1 MKDVEIK
8 DSEMKNTK
16 MQGAEIKEEA
26 VYWLWLSGMEELSRS
41 RLRKLLEYFG
51 TPCDI
56 YMAGDKDIMPF
67 LPEPLKAGWNK
78 KKDLDAV
85 IRLKEKLEA
94 DKITF
99 LYYGHPMYPEKF
111 MQMPDAPFSLF
122 LKGRLPGRGSKNIAI
137 IGARNAT
144 VYGKELAGYF
154 AKKLAQHG
162 VGVISG
168 LAAGIDGAGHRGA
181 LEGMG
186 YTLGIIG
193 GGIYSVYPRENY
205 DLYRQLSVC
214 GGIVSEYPP
223 SASPMAYR
231 FPERNRLISGISD
244 GILVVEAREKSGT
257 FITVDQGLEQGK
269 NIYAL
274 PGRITDVNSRGCNRL
289 IMEGARPVMDVED
302 ILEELHLQAGSND
315 NFMDV
320 MELTENSL
328 AQAEKM
334 VYSCL
339 SLEPLYVDEI
349 VKRTG
354 MSVSDTLSVLLS
366 LELKGVVR
374 QVVNHFYIRV
384 LGT

>member
-1 MKDVEIK
+1 M
-8 DSEMKNTK
+8 T
-16 MQGAEIKEEA
+16 EES
-26 VYWLWLSGMEELSRS
+26 VYWLWLVGIESLSRG
-41 RLRKLLEYFG
+41 RLHKLLEYFG
-51 TPCDI
+51 TPYDI
-56 YMAGDKDIMPF
+56 YMAGDKEIMPF
-67 LPEPLKAGWNK
+67 LPERLRAGWNGN
-78 KKDLDAV
+78 KDLDSV
-85 IRLKEKLEA
+85 IRLQRKLEA
-94 DKITF
+94 DNITF

-111 MQMPDAPFSLF
+111 VQMPDAPFGLF
-122 LKGRLPGRGSKNIAI
+122 VKGRLPEKDSKNIAI

-144 VYGKELAGYF
+144 VYGKELARYF

-181 LEGMG
+181 LEGNG

-205 DLYRQLSVC
+205 DLYQRLPVS

-223 SASPMAYR
+223 SAAPMAFR

-244 GILVVEAREKSGT
+244 GILVVEAKEKSGT

-274 PGRITDVNSRGCNRL
+274 PGRITDSNSRGCNRL

-302 ILEELHLQAGSND
+302 ILEELNLQAGYDD
-315 NFMDV
+315 NFMNV

-384 LGT
+384 LDT